1 MHMGNLKGHRYSSL
15 TQISKAN
22 VGTLKLAW
30 KINLGYCA
38 TKNAACGSLEAN
50 AVVANGVQ
58 YIQDP
63 FGAVYALDGATG
75 ARLWKWTPTYEA
87 GFSVG
92 SGSPK
97 AGRRDRRGQGLRR
110 ARATASSIGLN
121 QTDGT
126 RPLVDGSDAV
136 ENGRQ
141 DVSSAPIYVNGM
153 VLVGDSAGD
162 NGGSSATMQ
171 AFTRQQRQ
179 ARLVVERDPVRRAAR
194 LQDVVRELRRLHE
207 QQHERRRLDVGV
219 TRSSTRSSTSRS
231 SAPATRCRGTAAA
244 RA

>member
-1 MHMGNLKGHRYSSL
+1 MRRALFLSLMACLALLVAAGLAGSLAQSTPAASKAITPSPIYTAAQLGAPAGDDWLMHMGNLKGHRYSSL

-30 KINLGYCA
+30 KINLGYCT

-87 GFSVG
+87 GFGVG
-92 SGSPK
+92 SGSRKPGVAIGEGK
-97 AGRRDRRGQGLRR
+97 VFAGLARRPALRPQPDRR
-110 ARATASSIGLN
+110 N
-121 QTDGT
+121 

-141 DVSSAPIYVNGM
+141 DLERPD
-153 VLVGDSAGD
+153 L
-162 NGGSSATMQ
+162 
-171 AFTRQQRQ
+171 RQRHG
-179 ARLVVERDPVRRAAR
+179 P
-194 LQDVVRELRRLHE
+194 
-207 QQHERRRLDVGV
+207 RRRLRGRQRRLQRHHAGV
-219 TRSSTRSSTSRS
+219 HGRTTA
-231 SAPATRCRGTAAA
+231 SASGRGA
-244 RA
+244 